1 MRVFSDNTGRL
12 WEVAVGR
19 ASYGTQVLIFSRR
32 EGYEIRQ
39 VIMDANSPLDA
50 ECELSGLGD
59 EDLRRCLDR
68 SEDWH

>member
-1 MRVFSDNTGRL
+1 MRVFSDDTGRL

-32 EGYEIRQ
+32 EGHEIRQ
-39 VIMDANSPLDA
+39 VLMDANSPLDA
-50 ECELSGLGD
+50 ESELSELGD
-59 EDLRRCLDR
+59 DELRRCLAE

>member
-1 MRVFSDNTGRL
+1 MRTFNDDTGRL

-39 VIMDANSPLDA
+39 VLMDANSPLDA
-50 ECELSGLGD
+50 ENELSELGD
-59 EDLRRCLDR
+59 DDLRRHLER
-68 SEDWH
+68 SEEWH